1 MKRSVLG
8 MMKVLLPNH
17 NDWFWLSSQPFVQN
31 SRIIYII
38 NKNGTISFYDADDE
52 EYTEKEILERFSAD
66 SLIDIY
72 EIMATEF
79 QKEKLEELSEMLSEH
94 GDIDVKT
101 PFVLSESSQKIRK
114 IGFENGKVFVEIV
127 ENGRV
132 YKLRDNAI
140 PVEEM
145 NRLVEFIGE
154 EVEKEYVVEVT
165 GTFKIKRVVRA
176 ITAKQAEQTA
186 SIINAL
192 SRNEFS
198 ITETKVVG

>member
-1 MKRSVLG
+1 MKRSALG

-31 SRIIYII
+31 SRIMYII
-38 NKNGTISFYDADDE
+38 NKNGTISFYDANEDE
-52 EYTEKEILERFSAD
+52 HTEKEILERFSAD

-176 ITAKQAEQTA
+176 KTAGEAEA
-186 SIINAL
+186 MACVIDSLGFRDIIVKGA
-192 SRNEFS
+192 E
-198 ITETKVVG
+198 IVD